1 MLNYHPLSPWK
12 RARVSILFIIC
23 FYLLSSNINASSQ
36 LSNWPFTSGETLHYK
51 ISYQGLLTS
60 FVWSDLADV
69 KLSFLT
75 YTKLPDTL
83 SNNNKLG
90 HQFIVNINTEHY
102 LKSELIQP
110 VRYSY
115 IATTDT
121 VLEKTLLVE
130 KIDLGKANRHE
141 FLWLDW
147 QVKETHL
154 FEVNENVSPAQNQ
167 KIPIFFNN
175 MQLSAAQKTQLVYKE
190 SGDKI
195 SHENILDPL
204 SLIYYLRTQDN
215 IEESEKF
222 IAVSD
227 NIRKYKIKFMGKE
240 TLELND
246 QKYQSKKYKI
256 QTNENKD
263 KFYYVWLTDDK
274 KKIPLRFSMAA
285 PLGHLSINMV
295 DNKSD

>member
-1 MLNYHPLSPWK
+1 M
-12 RARVSILFIIC
+12 RVFLLIC
-23 FYLLSSNINASSQ
+23 TCFFSSNLNASSQ

-51 ISYQGLLTS
+51 LSYQGLLTS
-60 FVWSDLADV
+60 FVWADLADV
-69 KLSFLT
+69 KLSFVADTQLA
-75 YTKLPDTL
+75 DTL
-83 SNNNKLG
+83 SNKNKTG
-90 HQFIVNINTEHY
+90 HKFIVNINTEHY
-102 LKSELIQP
+102 LKAELIQP

-115 IATTDT
+115 TATTDT
-121 VLEKTLLVE
+121 VLEKILLVE

-147 QVKETHL
+147 QAKETYL
-154 FEVNENVSPAQNQ
+154 FEVNESVSPAQNQ
-167 KIPIFFNN
+167 KIPKYFNSI
-175 MQLSAAQKTQLVYKE
+175 QLSDSQRTQLVYKE

-204 SLIYYLRTQDN
+204 SLIYYLRTRDN

-227 NIRKYKIKFMGKE
+227 DIRKYKIKFMGKE
-240 TLELND
+240 TLKLND

-256 QTNENKD
+256 QTHENKD

-274 KKIPLRFSMAA
+274 KKIPLRFAMDA
-285 PLGHLSINMV
+285 PLGQLNINLV
-295 DNKSD
+295 DIK

>member
-1 MLNYHPLSPWK
+1 MKL
-12 RARVSILFIIC
+12 LFIIC
-23 FYLLSSNINASSQ
+23 FYFFSSNLNASSQ
-36 LSNWPFTSGETLHYK
+36 LSNWPFTSGETLYYK
-51 ISYQGLLTS
+51 LSYQGLLTS
-60 FVWSDLADV
+60 FVWADLADV
-69 KLSFLT
+69 KLSFLA
-75 YTKLPDTL
+75 YTKLSDTL
-83 SNNNKLG
+83 SNKNKLG

-102 LKSELIQP
+102 LKAELIQP

-115 IATTDT
+115 TATTDMA
-121 VLEKTLLVE
+121 LEKILLVE
-130 KIDLGKANRHE
+130 KIDLGRANRHE

-147 QVKETHL
+147 QAKETHL
-154 FEVNENVSPAQNQ
+154 FEVNEKNSPIQEKKVAKFLNAL
-167 KIPIFFNN
+167 
-175 MQLSAAQKTQLVYKE
+175 QLSDPQRTQLVYKE

-215 IEESEKF
+215 IDESEKF

-227 NIRKYKIKFMGKE
+227 DIRKYKIKFMGKE

-274 KKIPLRFSMAA
+274 KKIPLRFAMDA
-285 PLGHLSINMV
+285 PLGHLNINLV
-295 DNKSD
+295 DNKND